1 MKIDGDLHNGGNDS
15 IVANDFTQILSD
27 GIGYWVTN
35 LGRSELVSVFTYYNH
50 IGYLAENGGK
60 IRATNGNNSYG
71 DFGSV
76 AEGIDI
82 TEVPVTGKVDNQQ
95 LEAQISNVVTD
106 GANEIL
112 QLEYSNA
119 GTGYTTEATTA
130 ILTVDN
136 ISNNDPARVKGT
148 YKGITGASNGSG
160 TGQEFDIEITSV
172 GGVQVPPLI
181 TVT

>member
-1 MKIDGDLHNGGNDS
+1 MVRFCYKRK
-15 IVANDFTQILSD
+15 QP
-27 GIGYWVTN
+27 
-35 LGRSELVSVFTYYNH
+35 
-50 IGYLAENGGK
+50 
-60 IRATNGNNSYG
+60 YG

-76 AEGIDI
+76 AEGIDV
-82 TEVPVTGKVDNQQ
+82 TESSTGKVDNQQ

-130 ILTVDN
+130 IPVDN

-148 YKGITGASNGSG
+148 YKGITGSSAGSG

-172 GGVQVPPLI
+172 GGVQVTVIKGGTGHAIHDTI
-181 TVT
+181 TVNDSITRRRWRG